1 MPCTKNSTVSFKL
14 RKTFGNSLVANA
26 QVKSTYLLTLASNF
40 VAMPELRTPTLS
52 SLWSTLLILLF
63 SVSPVLAQ
71 SWVNVDGCAAITH
84 RSNGNGGS
92 ASCAGETGIAVAPN
106 FVGTTFANVPT
117 GTKTGDIRLNWTAL
131 TGTVYPP
138 AISAVYESSNGG
150 AATLAPIVVGPPTDF
165 SSSTGGN
172 GYDYCFYSSTNY
184 NLNAAQTLVFELKD
198 PQSGDIFGYCAY
210 DFTTNPPTSTSLP
223 AGLPLDAG
231 TISGNQTICSG
242 GDAGAFVSNFDAS
255 GGSGSI
261 TYGWQSSTDNAT
273 WNTIIGAVS
282 KVYDVPSGLTVTT
295 YYRRIAS
302 DGFSSVLSNVV
313 AIQVGS
319 TPAFTATAAPTN
331 VSCFSGDDGAI
342 DLTVLN
348 AVQPVTYIWS
358 TGAVTEDVQN
368 LEAGNYSVL
377 ISDASGCTEN
387 LTFTLSSPTKISL
400 GVVKT
405 DINCFGQMDGSIA
418 ILASGGTP
426 PYSYSWNSGA
436 TSPIRSNL
444 ASGIYTVTITDA
456 AGCSKDTSISILEPT
471 ALMGSFNI

>member
-1 MPCTKNSTVSFKL
+1 MPCTKNSTVFFKP
-14 RKTFGNSLVANA
+14 RKTFGNSLASRA
-26 QVKSTYLLTLASNF
+26 KAKTTYLHTLASNF
-40 VAMPELRTPTLS
+40 VAMPELRTHTLRS
-52 SLWSTLLILLF
+52 IWSLLVFTLL

-138 AISAVYESSNGG
+138 AISAVYESNNGG

-231 TISGNQTICSG
+231 TISGNQSICTG
-242 GDAGAFVSNFDAS
+242 GNPVAFTSPFDAS
-255 GGSGSI
+255 GGTGSL
-261 TYGWQSSTDNAT
+261 TYSWESSTDNVTWSNIAGAT
-273 WNTIIGAVS
+273 
-282 KVYDVPSGLTVTT
+282 
-295 YYRRIAS
+295 
-302 DGFSSVLSNVV
+302 
-313 AIQVGS
+313 
-319 TPAFTATAAPTN
+319 TN
-331 VSCFSGDDGAI
+331 V
-342 DLTVLN
+342 
-348 AVQPVTYIWS
+348 
-358 TGAVTEDVQN
+358 
-368 LEAGNYSVL
+368 
-377 ISDASGCTEN
+377 
-387 LTFTLSSPTKISL
+387 
-400 GVVKT
+400 
-405 DINCFGQMDGSIA
+405 
-418 ILASGGTP
+418 
-426 PYSYSWNSGA
+426 
-436 TSPIRSNL
+436 
-444 ASGIYTVTITDA
+444 
-456 AGCSKDTSISILEPT
+456 
-471 ALMGSFNI
+471 